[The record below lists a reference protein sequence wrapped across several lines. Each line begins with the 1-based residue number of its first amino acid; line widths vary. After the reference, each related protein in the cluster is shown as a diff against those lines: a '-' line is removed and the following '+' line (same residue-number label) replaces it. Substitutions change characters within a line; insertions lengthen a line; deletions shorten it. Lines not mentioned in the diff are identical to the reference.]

1 MYKVIRFWVFIV
13 IAGLFFVGTLA
24 FAEGKSKGNGN
35 RPQGWDKG
43 EKKGWHSDVP
53 PGVDRKGN
61 SGEGKP
67 KGKKIKKNKDDKSSD
82 DNGSSD
88 DNSDDK
94 KEKKK
99 KDKKKNK

>member
-13 IAGLFFVGTLA
+13 IAGLFFVGSLD
-24 FAEGKSKGNGN
+24 FAEGKSKGNGD

-43 EKKGWHSDVP
+43 EKKGL
-53 PGVDRKGN
+53 DRKDN
-61 SGEGKP
+61 SGEDKP
-67 KGKKIKKNKDDKSSD
+67 KGKKTKKNNDDKSSD
-82 DNGSSD
+82 DNSSSV

-99 KDKKKNK
+99 KDKKKKK